1 MIIINIIVIINIIKI
16 AVCMKLAY
24 NELLKNTY
32 FKIKTYSD
40 IISNRYTRSIK
51 WYYDWFYW

>member
-51 WYYDWFYW
+51 